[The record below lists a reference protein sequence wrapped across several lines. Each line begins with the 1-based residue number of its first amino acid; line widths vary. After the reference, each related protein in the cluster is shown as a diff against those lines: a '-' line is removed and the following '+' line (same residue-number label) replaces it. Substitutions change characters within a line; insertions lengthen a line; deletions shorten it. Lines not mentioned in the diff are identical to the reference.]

1 MQATDD
7 TAPIAKLEIS
17 ADQGKSW
24 TTIAAN
30 ANAAI
35 ATLSQ
40 QGDVEVWARATDQA
54 GNVSDVAKAGGK
66 VDSAAPTVT
75 AAADKEE
82 RTLTLTADDGTGSGV
97 ASIEYRI
104 GTDGQWATYSK
115 PIAAPSASRATVYY
129 RATDKAGNV
138 SASAKTDIPSDTS
151 VPLTGYIEG
160 DATATDVDG
169 KASRLGQG
177 CRRVER
183 RQDHSRYHHCQRG
196 CLGHL
201 AQHR

>member
-1 MQATDD
+1 M
-7 TAPIAKLEIS
+7 
-17 ADQGKSW
+17 
-24 TTIAAN
+24 
-30 ANAAI
+30 
-35 ATLSQ
+35 
-40 QGDVEVWARATDQA
+40 WARATDQA

-138 SASAKTDIPSDTS
+138 SASAKTDHSIRHFRAAD
-151 VPLTGYIEG
+151 
-160 DATATDVDG
+160 
-169 KASRLGQG
+169 RL
-177 CRRVER
+177 
-183 RQDHSRYHHCQRG
+183 H
-196 CLGHL
+196 
-201 AQHR
+201 